1 MTGKNHCTFIGNM
14 AKDPVMGMAGNT
26 KKAELFIICNMNER
40 RKNEKGEY
48 EWKDVPRAVNI
59 VAIGYQAETCEKYLK
74 KGAAVH
80 IEGYYDFNSWTDD
93 QNQKKSAPRIMMT
106 DLIMLGAAPKK
117 ESEMLDYA
125 LSWAIKA
132 KTAGCQT
139 IDQAQEWIYKQYDL
153 AKRKEMGVTAQS
165 QQVVNPEPE
174 AQPDLSFVDQSIN
187 L

>member
-1 MTGKNHCTFIGNM
+1 MTGKNHCTFIGNL
-14 AKDPVMGMAGNT
+14 AKDPVMGMAGNA

-40 RKNEKGEY
+40 WKNEKGEY

-59 VAIGYQAETCEKYLK
+59 VAIGYQADTCEKYLK

-117 ESEMLDYA
+117 ESEIIDSA
-125 LSWAIKA
+125 LSWTIKA
-132 KTAGCQT
+132 KNAGCT
-139 IDQAQEWIYKQYDL
+139 TADQVQEFIYKEFEL
-153 AKRKEMGVTAQS
+153 AGRKERGLAAQS
-165 QQVVNPEPE
+165 QQADTVVTGADTAPPAFTDQ
-174 AQPDLSFVDQSIN
+174 AQQ
-187 L
+187 